1 MRTAAAPMP
10 RDPPVMSA
18 ALPASEIMTT
28 PEEKT
33 YPQMNAD
40 YTDRKPKNENREKRK
55 PGKITTGSR

>member
-1 MRTAAAPMP
+1 MP

-18 ALPASEIMTT
+18 ALPEREITIT
-28 PEEKT
+28 PKEKI

-40 YTDRKPKNENREKRK
+40 YTDRKPKSEKRK